1 MKIAIFGADLNTL
14 EECKGRLDGD
24 IYIVENIRDLFE
36 RGVLWL
42 I

>member
-1 MKIAIFGADLNTL
+1 MKIAIFGTNLNTL
-14 EECKGRLDGD
+14 EKCKECLDGD

-36 RGVLWL
+36 RGALWL

>member
-14 EECKGRLDGD
+14 EECKECLDED
-24 IYIVENIRDLFE
+24 IYIVENIQDLFE
-36 RGVLWL
+36 GGVLWL

>member
-24 IYIVENIRDLFE
+24 IYIVENIQDLFE
-36 RGVLWL
+36 NIRGVL
-42 I
+42 